1 MEPHDAMEDSQ
12 SQVLEE
18 DFAYDDF
25 EDEPMSLMD
34 EGEEE
39 ADIDGEP
46 MSPNDDDLTAP
57 ETQIAETQIEP
68 DELLNISSSCGR
80 GPFGP
85 SGPTWAQAQMIAN
98 NEDPSKPT

>member
-1 MEPHDAMEDSQ
+1 MEPDVSMEDEQ

-18 DFAYDDF
+18 DFAYDVF
-25 EDEPMSLMD
+25 EEGDWD
-34 EGEEE
+34 EGEEEE

-46 MSPNDDDLTAP
+46 MSPNDDDLTEP
-57 ETQIAETQIEP
+57 ETQIEP

-80 GPFGP
+80 GPSGP